1 MALSLPQK
9 QIPDFHLPEQFQADI
24 WEIMEWDK
32 YKNSDRGAKSVWR
45 ARSNITENKL
55 DFSGIENEVIRE
67 ELKYFMY
74 YLYDKKDVHLV
85 TFAEYYDR
93 IKLLREYVNTLS
105 ISSII
110 DIKDLSDYE
119 HFIEQKGNKTTV
131 DNGLEWK

>member
-9 QIPDFHLPEQFQADI
+9 QIPDFHLPEQFQADV
-24 WEIMEWDK
+24 WEIMEWNK
-32 YKNSDRGAKSVWR
+32 YKNSDRNAKSAWR
-45 ARSNITENKL
+45 VRSNITENKL

-74 YLYDKKDVHLV
+74 YLYDQKNVTLT

-105 ISSII
+105 ISSIL

-119 HFIEQKGNKTTV
+119 KS
-131 DNGLEWK
+131 